1 MCLTVHHLVQG
12 SLVIKPR
19 GCMSCPTVALALELR
34 QCASNGLLRERL
46 RCLTSPLFANH
57 AIEKG
62 IYARH
67 CSGNL
72 QGNLGNRE
80 KTSMPKEQ

>member
-1 MCLTVHHLVQG
+1 
-12 SLVIKPR
+12 
-19 GCMSCPTVALALELR
+19 
-34 QCASNGLLRERL
+34 
-46 RCLTSPLFANH
+46 LTSPLFANH